1 MRGMNLRRLL
11 CSLLPG
17 FALLSA
23 GALAAPAQGIV
34 SLDLCTDW
42 MLLKYAEPSQVRAY
56 SPLLY
61 QQQYRADWVPEGLPV
76 HDGSLERILELEPGL
91 LISGEYN
98 AMLLRKRLRQLGKP
112 VEVLS
117 LPTTLDGIRRYQAE
131 FLDLIGAGGE
141 RADAD
146 WQRQYPPRNETLLL
160 LGANG
165 IGTGAD
171 TIEDDLLRRAG
182 FRNYIR
188 ASGYVSLQMERIVAD
203 PPDAIY
209 SSAPLSNSL
218 ANLFLRH
225 PAIRSLVTT
234 RVAPA
239 GENWRWQ
246 CPGPW
251 SLELIRELSSWNDT

>member
-1 MRGMNLRRLL
+1 MNLRLL
-11 CSLLPG
+11 TLTTLLGLALLP
-17 FALLSA
+17 A
-23 GALAAPAQGIV
+23 GARAGLVKGIV

-42 MLLKYAEPSQVRAY
+42 MLLKFADPSQVRAY

-61 QQQYRADWVPEGLPV
+61 KYHADWVPPGLPV
-76 HDGSLERILELEPGL
+76 HDGSLEHILQLEPEL

-98 AMLLRKRLRQLGKP
+98 AILLRKRLQQLGRK

-117 LPTTLDGIRRYQAE
+117 LPTTLDSIRDYQVE
-131 FLDLIGAGGE
+131 FLALIDAGEGTGAVDWD
-141 RADAD
+141 RA
-146 WQRQYPPRNETLLL
+146 YPPRHKSLLL

-165 IGTGAD
+165 IGTGVN
-171 TIEDDLLRRAG
+171 TLEDDLLRKAG
-182 FRNYIR
+182 WVNYIDVN
-188 ASGYVSLQMERIVAD
+188 GYVSLQMEQVVAV

-218 ANLFLRH
+218 ANLFVQH
-225 PAIRSLVTT
+225 PAIQSLMTANE
-234 RVAPA
+234 RPR

-251 SLELIRELSSWNDT
+251 SLDLIQELSLWKDS

>member
-1 MRGMNLRRLL
+1 MRFMKPRQLTLIVML
-11 CSLLPG
+11 WLVLI
-17 FALLSA
+17 SA
-23 GALAAPAQGIV
+23 GSRAGPVKGIV

-42 MLLKYAEPSQVRAY
+42 MLLKYADPAQVRAY

-61 QQQYRADWVPEGLPV
+61 KYHADWVPLDLPV
-76 HDGSLERILELEPGL
+76 HDGSLEHILQLEPEL

-98 AMLLRKRLRQLGKP
+98 AIILRKRLQQLGRK

-117 LPTTLDGIRRYQAE
+117 LPTTLDSIREYQAE
-131 FLDLIGAGGE
+131 FLRLIGASE
-141 RADAD
+141 TSRAVAWDRA
-146 WQRQYPPRNETLLL
+146 YPPRHQSLLL
-160 LGANG
+160 LGPNG
-165 IGTGAD
+165 IGTG
-171 TIEDDLLRRAG
+171 TNTLEDDLLRKAG
-182 FRNYIR
+182 WVNYID

-218 ANLFLRH
+218 ANLFVRH
-225 PAIRSLVTT
+225 SAIQALMPANET
-234 RVAPA
+234 PH

-251 SLELIRELSSWNDT
+251 SLDLIQELSLWKGS

>member
-1 MRGMNLRRLL
+1 MQIRRLIII
-11 CSLLPG
+11 LLALVPPG
-17 FALLSA
+17 VRAD
-23 GALAAPAQGIV
+23 APGGIV

-42 MLLKYAEPSQVRAY
+42 MLLKFADPAQVRAY

-61 QQQYRADWVPEGLPV
+61 KYHANWVPDGLPV
-76 HDGSLERILELEPGL
+76 HDGSLEHILQLDPEL

-98 AMLLRKRLRQLGKP
+98 AILLRKRLQQLGKK

-117 LPTTLDGIRRYQAE
+117 LPTTLVSIREYQAK
-131 FLDLIGAGGE
+131 FLALIDAN
-141 RADAD
+141 ADSVAAD
-146 WQRQYPPRNETLLL
+146 WDRVYPPRHKSLLL

-165 IGTGAD
+165 IGTGAN
-171 TIEDDLLRRAG
+171 TLEHDLLRKAG
-182 FRNYIR
+182 WSNYIE
-188 ASGYVSLQMERIVAD
+188 ASGYVNLQMERIVAE

-225 PAIRSLVTT
+225 PAIQSLMSDNA
-234 RVAPA
+234 VAR

-251 SLELIRELSSWNDT
+251 SLELIQELALWKDS

>member
-1 MRGMNLRRLL
+1 MNGRRPRFAVLL
-11 CSLLPG
+11 AL
-17 FALLSA
+17 ALLAGSA
-23 GALAAPAQGIV
+23 SAAPAGGIV

-61 QQQYRADWVPEGLPV
+61 QYRADWVPEGLPV
-76 HDGSLERILELEPGL
+76 HDGSLERILQLEPGL

-98 AMLLRKRLRQLGKP
+98 AILLRKRLRQLGQP
-112 VEVLS
+112 VAVLP

-131 FLDLIGAGGE
+131 FLALIGGDGRGPA
-141 RADAD
+141 AD
-146 WQRQYPPRNETLLL
+146 WERQYPARHQTLLL

-165 IGTGAD
+165 IGTGAG
-171 TIEDDLLRRAG
+171 TLEDDLLRRAG
-182 FRNYIR
+182 WDNYIR
-188 ASGYVSLQMERIVAD
+188 APGYTSLQMERIVAE

-225 PAIRSLVTT
+225 PAIRSLLTT
-234 RVAPA
+234 RIAPD

-251 SLELIRELSSWNDT
+251 SLELIRELAAWQDS

>member
-1 MRGMNLRRLL
+1 M
-11 CSLLPG
+11 LPG
-17 FALLSA
+17 GA
-23 GALAAPAQGIV
+23 GAAPAQGIV

-42 MLLKYAEPSQVRAY
+42 MLLAFAEPSQVRAY

-61 QQQYRADWVPEGLPV
+61 RYRADWVPPGLPV
-76 HDGSLERILELEPGL
+76 HDGSLEHILQLEPGL

-98 AMLLRKRLRQLGKP
+98 AMLLRKRLRQLGKR

-117 LPTTLDGIRRYQAE
+117 LPTTLDGIRRYQAD
-131 FLDLIGAGGE
+131 FLALIGVRGE
-141 RADAD
+141 RGTVD
-146 WQRQYPPRNETLLL
+146 WERQYPARHETLLL

-165 IGTGAD
+165 IGTG
-171 TIEDDLLRRAG
+171 TGTLEDELLHRAG
-182 FRNYIR
+182 WQNYID
-188 ASGYVSLQMERIVAD
+188 ATGYVSLQMERIVAD

-234 RVAPA
+234 QVAPDSKH
-239 GENWRWQ
+239 WRWQ

-251 SLELIRELSSWNDT
+251 SLELIRELAAWNDT

>member
-1 MRGMNLRRLL
+1 MNSGPLIT
-11 CSLLPG
+11 
-17 FALLSA
+17 ALLLLLA
-23 GALAAPAQGIV
+23 IFPGGARAAPSQGIV

-42 MLLKYAEPSQVRAY
+42 MLLKYAEPSRVRAY

-61 QQQYRADWVPEGLPV
+61 RYKADWVPDGLPV
-76 HDGSLERILELEPGL
+76 HDGSLEHILLLEPGL

-98 AMLLRKRLRQLGKP
+98 AILLRKRLQQLGKR

-117 LPTTLDGIRRYQAE
+117 LPTTLDGIERYQAE
-131 FLDLIGAGGE
+131 FLELIGASPEKG
-141 RADAD
+141 AVD
-146 WQRQYPPRNETLLL
+146 WNRTYPARNRSLLL

-171 TIEDDLLRRAG
+171 TIENDLLRQAG
-182 FRNYIR
+182 WENYLD
-188 ASGYVSLQMERIVAD
+188 ASGYVSLRMEDLVVN

-218 ANLFLRH
+218 ANLFVQH
-225 PAIRSLVTT
+225 PAMRSLMPVQQTQ
-234 RVAPA
+234 RV
-239 GENWRWQ
+239 EDWRWE

-251 SLELIRELSSWNDT
+251 SLELIQELASWKGS

>member
-1 MRGMNLRRLL
+1 MKIRRLRL
-11 CSLLPG
+11 VVLLG
-17 FALLSA
+17 LALLSSGA
-23 GALAAPAQGIV
+23 GAGAGAAPAQGIV

-42 MLLKYAEPSQVRAY
+42 MLLKFAEPGQVRAY

-61 QQQYRADWVPEGLPV
+61 RYRADWVPAGLPV
-76 HDGSLERILELEPGL
+76 HDGSLESILQLEPGL

-98 AMLLRKRLRQLGKP
+98 AMLLRKRLRQLGKA
-112 VEVLS
+112 VAVLS
-117 LPTTLDGIRRYQAE
+117 LPTTLDGIRRYQAD
-131 FLDLIGAGGE
+131 FLALIGASGE
-141 RADAD
+141 RTDPD
-146 WQRQYPPRNETLLL
+146 RERQYPARHETLLL

-165 IGTGAD
+165 IGTGAG
-171 TIEDDLLRRAG
+171 TLEDDLLRRAG
-182 FRNYIR
+182 WRNYIR
-188 ASGYVSLQMERIVAD
+188 ATGYVSLQMERIVAD

-234 RVAPA
+234 RVAPD
-239 GENWRWQ
+239 GEHWRWQ

-251 SLELIRELSSWNDT
+251 SFELIQELSAWNDT

>member
-1 MRGMNLRRLL
+1 MRSMKFRRFLVL
-11 CSLLPG
+11 FQLG
-17 FALLSA
+17 IALSSG
-23 GALAAPAQGIV
+23 GALAAPAQDIV

-42 MLLKYAEPSQVRAY
+42 MLLTYADPSQVRAY

-61 QQQYRADWVPEGLPV
+61 RYRADWVPFGLPV
-76 HDGSLERILELEPGL
+76 HDGSLEGILQLEPGL

-98 AMLLRKRLRQLGKP
+98 AILLRKRLRQLGKA

-117 LPTTLDGIRRYQAE
+117 LPTTLDGIRRYQAD
-131 FLDLIGAGGE
+131 FLALIGASAESGE
-141 RADAD
+141 ID
-146 WQRQYPPRNETLLL
+146 WQQQHPARHQTLLL

-165 IGTGAD
+165 IGTGAG
-171 TIEDDLLRRAG
+171 TIEDGLLRRAG
-182 FRNYIR
+182 WRNYID
-188 ASGYVSLQMERIVAD
+188 ATGYVSLQMERIVAD

-225 PAIRSLVTT
+225 PAIRKLVTT
-234 RVAPA
+234 RVAPDR
-239 GENWRWQ
+239 EHWRWQ

-251 SLELIRELSSWNDT
+251 SLELIGELSSWNDT